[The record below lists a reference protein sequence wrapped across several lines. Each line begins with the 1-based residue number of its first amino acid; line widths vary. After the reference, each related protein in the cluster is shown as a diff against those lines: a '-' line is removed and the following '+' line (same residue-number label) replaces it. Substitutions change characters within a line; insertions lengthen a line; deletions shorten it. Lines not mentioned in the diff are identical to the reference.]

1 MFVIMILVSDIATE
15 FVGTFFFVA
24 TIIAT
29 SGQAIAAGVALA
41 AAIFL
46 AGQKNPANFNPAVSL
61 AFMMRGN
68 LSFKRFL
75 VMVGSQIAAAVAA
88 YSFVMWVN
96 IKPTSKPI

>member
-1 MFVIMILVSDIATE
+1 MSITSDVLTE

-46 AGQKNPANFNPAVSL
+46 AGRVNPANFNPAVSL
-61 AFMMRGN
+61 AIMLRGG
-68 LSFKRFL
+68 LSKKRFAI
-75 VMVGSQIAAAVAA
+75 MVCAQLIAAIAA
-88 YSFVMWVN
+88 YAFVTWAH
-96 IKPTSKPI
+96 ILPTSKPT